1 MSPPAEGGRDLGAE
15 ALVEAVLASF
25 ERSADERYR
34 ELMQALV
41 RHLHAYV
48 LEVGLTEAEWGAAI
62 DFLTRTG
69 QITDERRQE
78 FVLLSDVLGASMQVI
93 GVNHPADTD
102 QTTES
107 TVFGPF
113 FLEGSPA
120 FRNGD
125 DISGG
130 AAGTPCFI
138 SGSVLGADGEPVPGA
153 RVEVWEAD
161 EEGLYDVQHEG
172 GEVQGRGHLHT
183 DHEGRFFFWAVEP
196 TAYPIPDDGPVGE
209 LLAAAGRGP
218 MRPAHVHFMVTAP
231 GHGPLITHVF
241 AAGDPYLD
249 ADAVFGVKSSLIA
262 PFVRHEAGPRAPDG
276 SVPEEA
282 YSTMSYDLR
291 LAPEASGA
299 KEEAA

>member
-1 MSPPAEGGRDLGAE
+1 M
-15 ALVEAVLASF
+15 
-25 ERSADERYR
+25 
-34 ELMQALV
+34 
-41 RHLHAYV
+41 
-48 LEVGLTEAEWGAAI
+48 GAAI

-120 FRNGD
+120 FPNGD

-183 DHEGRFFFWAVEP
+183 DETGRFFFWAVK
-196 TAYPIPDDGPVGE
+196 PDRLPDPGRRPGRR
-209 LLAAAGRGP
+209 AAGGRRA
-218 MRPAHVHFMVTAP
+218 RPDAARP
-231 GHGPLITHVF
+231 RPLHGPRGGPRTADHPRLRGRRPLPRRRRGVRRQEL
-241 AAGDPYLD
+241 ADRALRAPRGGD
-249 ADAVFGVKSSLIA
+249 
-262 PFVRHEAGPRAPDG
+262 RAPDG

-291 LAPEASGA
+291 LGREASGA